1 MQNVDVSLQLML
13 RDHSGVIAHME
24 LEKIMPVSWQQ
35 DEKIS
40 VV

>member
-13 RDHSGVIAHME
+13 RDHSDVIAHME
-24 LEKIMPVSWQQ
+24 LEKIMLVSWQQ